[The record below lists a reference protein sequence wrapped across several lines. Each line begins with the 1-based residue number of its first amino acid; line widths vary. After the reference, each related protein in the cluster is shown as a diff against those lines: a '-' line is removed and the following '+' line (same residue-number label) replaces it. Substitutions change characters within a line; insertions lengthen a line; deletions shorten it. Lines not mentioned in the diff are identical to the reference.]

1 MKSATHFVL
10 GKKIQFYLKKC
21 NEHPIESEKSRK
33 KMKWKKGQCSIRN
46 RSNRRSKRSR
56 FDFRRGSGRRRR
68 RGKPVPSFHFV
79 FFYQKKQKNKISFCS
94 LFFRTNARQKKMQS
108 EPSSDF
114 SHMNF
119 VFSFIFFPFLFIWF
133 FFGFFSAIFGAADR
147 RGNGRRTMAAWDFYF
162 FFLVVF
168 FKVIKLS

>member
-1 MKSATHFVL
+1 MNTQSNLRKVV
-10 GKKIQFYLKKC
+10 KKWNEKRDNARYEIDRTDDQKEVDSTSDEEVVVVVVVGNQFLLF
-21 NEHPIESEKSRK
+21 I
-33 KMKWKKGQCSIRN
+33 
-46 RSNRRSKRSR
+46 
-56 FDFRRGSGRRRR
+56 
-68 RGKPVPSFHFV
+68 SF
-79 FFYQKKQKNKISFCS
+79 FFYQKSKKIKFHFVH
-94 LFFRTNARQKKMQS
+94 FFPDECAAKKMQS

>member
-94 LFFRTNARQKKMQS
+94 LFSGRMRGKKNAKWTVVRFFPHEFR
-108 EPSSDF
+108 F
-114 SHMNF
+114 FFHF
-119 VFSFIFFPFLFIWF
+119 FSFFVHLIFFWI
-133 FFGFFSAIFGAADR
+133 FFGNFR
-147 RGNGRRTMAAWDFYF
+147 RRWSPRQRPPDDGRLRFLF

>member
-1 MKSATHFVL
+1 MNTQSNLRKVV
-10 GKKIQFYLKKC
+10 KKWNEKRDNARYEIDRTDDHIETKKTNKKP
-21 NEHPIESEKSRK
+21 NE
-33 KMKWKKGQCSIRN
+33 
-46 RSNRRSKRSR
+46 RSR

-68 RGKPVPSFHFV
+68 RGKPVSSFHFV
-79 FFYQKKQKNKISFCS
+79 FFLPKKQKNKISFCS
-94 LFFRTNARQKKMQS
+94 PFFRTKARQKKMQS

-119 VFSFIFFPFLFIWF
+119 VFFFIFFPFLFIWFFF

-162 FFLVVF
+162 FFLLF
-168 FKVIKLS
+168 SLK

>member
-1 MKSATHFVL
+1 MNTQSNLRKVV
-10 GKKIQFYLKKC
+10 KKWNEKRDNARYEIDRTDDHIETKKTNKKP
-21 NEHPIESEKSRK
+21 NE
-33 KMKWKKGQCSIRN
+33 
-46 RSNRRSKRSR
+46 RSR

-94 LFFRTNARQKKMQS
+94 LFSGRMRGKKNAKWTVVRFFPHEFR
-108 EPSSDF
+108 F
-114 SHMNF
+114 FFHF
-119 VFSFIFFPFLFIWF
+119 FSFFVHLIFFWI
-133 FFGFFSAIFGAADR
+133 FFGNFR
-147 RGNGRRTMAAWDFYF
+147 RRWSPRQRPPDDGRLRFLF